1 MCFGGNKYNDNH
13 MTTKNIGIT
22 INKSNKEEHKDYE
35 KEFKKYYLKQY
46 ITNNVIEQLT
56 EISLH
61 PPLRWYCPN
70 KNCYFSNNSFNTPL
84 HEKLIDN
91 DKILFTW

>member
-13 MTTKNIGIT
+13 MTTKNI
-22 INKSNKEEHKDYE
+22 DYE

-91 DKILFTW
+91 DKILFT